1 MKPYAS
7 LYVTGSDLCTARMG
21 GLVSERVGYHAGQH
35 IRFAIRRQV
44 STVCNKQGQRGFRVN
59 RRGAGDAGTR
69 AN

>member
-1 MKPYAS
+1 MNPAAS

-21 GLVSERVGYHAGQH
+21 GRLRERVGYHAGQH
-35 IRFAIRRQV
+35 IRFAIRRRF

-59 RRGAGDAGTR
+59 LRGLGDVGTR